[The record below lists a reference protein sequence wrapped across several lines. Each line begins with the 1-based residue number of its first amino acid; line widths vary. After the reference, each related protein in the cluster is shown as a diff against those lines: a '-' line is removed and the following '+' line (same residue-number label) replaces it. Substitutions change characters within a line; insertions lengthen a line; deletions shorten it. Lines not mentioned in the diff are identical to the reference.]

1 MKHYYI
7 RYPRNFAN
15 EYDLVWIESTDTE
28 SITRALEEGFD
39 RITRKEAY
47 RKVSGEKYARK
58 NDQAFSGFG
67 GTVILPY
74 NAANLPDLEHDI
86 WNKYF
91 EREDNERGTLRCYC
105 DTHSDININLYSD
118 DGIVFYPIVRRVSC

>member
-28 SITRALEEGFD
+28 SITRAIEEGYS

-47 RKVSGEKYARK
+47 RKVSVEKYARK
-58 NDQAFSGFG
+58 NDQAFSGYG
-67 GTVILPY
+67 DAVILPFK
-74 NAANLPDLEHDI
+74 AVDLPALPEYDYWCD
-86 WNKYF
+86 YF
-91 EREDNERGTLRCYC
+91 EPCGANEGTLRFACQ
-105 DTHSDININLYSD
+105 TKADIAVNLHSD
-118 DGIVFYPIVRRVSC
+118 DGILFE